1 MARLSSSFSTPFDVE
16 EVRAMKAI
24 AHKDSAFRV
33 LQYRAGTRSAVLASL
48 LLVRLPTAVPAEPA
62 SQSTVYK
69 LALNAYCDE
78 ARNKSKPLADGTI
91 SYKRIAELASRRAL
105 AEHPKVYSD
114 SFAKVYSDSFAWK
127 AKIVALLN
135 QYGDEPLG
143 QLCTENPGAQ
153 S

>member
-1 MARLSSSFSTPFDVE
+1 
-16 EVRAMKAI
+16 MKAI
-24 AHKDSAFRV
+24 PHQDSRFRV
-33 LQYRAGTRSAVLASL
+33 LQYRACMRSVVLAGL
-48 LLVRLPTAVPAEPA
+48 LLVGLPTAVPAEPA
-62 SQSTVYK
+62 SQSTVNK
-69 LALNAYCDE
+69 FALNAYCDE
-78 ARNKSKPLADGTI
+78 AQNKSKPLADGTI

-105 AEHPKVYSD
+105 AEHPN
-114 SFAKVYSDSFAWK
+114 VYSDSFAWK